1 MKNMKYK
8 VLAADDE
15 FWSRENIRNLIP
27 WEEYS
32 LEFLEPACDGEEV
45 IERIAEE
52 KPDIILTDINM
63 PFLSGLELLQRLQ
76 NEYPEIITIAISG
89 YDDFDKVKGVF
100 VSGGLDYLLKPVGKE
115 EMVKVLT
122 KALGLLEER
131 ENTKKQDETSKLQK
145 HKLSSFL
152 EDSEYSALLSGKL
165 YGQSASQTHVSSTNT
180 FSEVATLMVKFYNI
194 TEIAEQFEHDNLQMS
209 WNIKS
214 RLRELTGLEENAII
228 FNNSNKMSEFL
239 IVKTADAKEFRALA
253 ENILKEFPLEEYGPV
268 SVVLHEQTSS
278 LDDIGTVY
286 RELISTLITRPFN
299 REHSILSCPEEKT
312 GELPRNSE
320 TQMVGKSAPAHME
333 TELYH
338 LLTTGQKAEAEK
350 LIFKTCNFRQCDD
363 GNWTYLDVK
372 QYAGRITG
380 ILYRYVQ
387 EKCPEL
393 TAQAEE
399 AMDNIDYYMKCLN
412 APSLLASLKILLDSL
427 WESGEDKSSDA
438 GSIMQQV
445 EQIHKYIE
453 RSYHE
458 NITLTALAEQYHMD
472 ASYLSRIF
480 SQKYGDATFQQRWKG
495 YKQAVDEWNE
505 ANPDDQATITE
516 PVYANTSSEEGA
528 AAALSLYNS
537 NPDMDALIVAGG
549 GGDPLVGSIGALANE
564 GLTGKIDVVSTDFL
578 DDLGEQLESGGM
590 FAESGGHFC
599 DPLYAFLITYN
610 AIKGNYVK
618 DEGSFGYE
626 IQFPYL
632 YVSSSEDYEN
642 YKKYF
647 VDDDPYTDEELVELA
662 GYSFDDLNKA
672 ATSLSIEDV
681 ISRHSN

>member
-1 MKNMKYK
+1 MKSMKYK

-15 FWSRENIRNLIP
+15 FWSRENIRSLIP

-45 IERIAEE
+45 LERIPEE

-76 NEYPEIITIAISG
+76 NEYPNIVTIAISG

-115 EMVKVLT
+115 ELVKVLT
-122 KALGLLEER
+122 KALGVLEER
-131 ENTKKQDETSKLQK
+131 ENAKKHDETSRIQE

-194 TEIAEQFEHDNLQMS
+194 AEIAEQFDHDNLQMS
-209 WNIKS
+209 WSIKS
-214 RLRELTGLEENAII
+214 RLRELTGTDGNAII

-239 IVKTADAKEFRALA
+239 IVQTADAKELRALA

-286 RELISTLITRPFN
+286 RELISTLVTRPFS
-299 REHSILSCPEEKT
+299 RSHCILSCPEEKNT
-312 GELPRNSE
+312 VEMQ
-320 TQMVGKSAPAHME
+320 TIGKSAPAHME

-338 LLTTGQKAEAEK
+338 LLSTGKKSETEK
-350 LIFKTCNFRQCDD
+350 LIFRTCDFKHCDD
-363 GNWTYLDVK
+363 GTWSYLDVK

-387 EKCPEL
+387 EKYPEL

-412 APSLLASLKILLDSL
+412 APSLFASLKILLDSL
-427 WESGEDKSSDA
+427 WESGEDKGADSS
-438 GSIMQQV
+438 SVVQQV
-445 EQIHKYIE
+445 EQIHRYIE
-453 RSYHE
+453 QSYHE

-480 SQKYGDATFQQRWKG
+480 SQKYGETIIAFLTRIRMEKAAELM
-495 YKQAVDEWNE
+495 K
-505 ANPDDQATITE
+505 DQDKKLETI
-516 PVYANTSSEEGA
+516 SF
-528 AAALSLYNS
+528 
-537 NPDMDALIVAGG
+537 
-549 GGDPLVGSIGALANE
+549 LVGYDDYNYFSRVFRKKMGCSPREYRNNLA
-564 GLTGKIDVVSTDFL
+564 
-578 DDLGEQLESGGM
+578 QL
-590 FAESGGHFC
+590 
-599 DPLYAFLITYN
+599 
-610 AIKGNYVK
+610 
-618 DEGSFGYE
+618 
-626 IQFPYL
+626 
-632 YVSSSEDYEN
+632 
-642 YKKYF
+642 
-647 VDDDPYTDEELVELA
+647 
-662 GYSFDDLNKA
+662 
-672 ATSLSIEDV
+672 
-681 ISRHSN
+681 

>member
-1 MKNMKYK
+1 MKSMKYK

-15 FWSRENIRNLIP
+15 FWSRENIRSLIP
-27 WEEYS
+27 LEEYS

-45 IERIAEE
+45 LERIPEE

-76 NEYPEIITIAISG
+76 NEYPNIVTIAISG

-115 EMVKVLT
+115 ELVKVLT
-122 KALGLLEER
+122 KALGVLEER
-131 ENTKKQDETSKLQK
+131 ENAKKHDETSRIQE

-194 TEIAEQFEHDNLQMS
+194 AEIAEQFDHDNLQMS
-209 WNIKS
+209 WSIKS
-214 RLRELTGLEENAII
+214 RLRELTGTDGNAII

-239 IVKTADAKEFRALA
+239 IVKTADAKELRALA
-253 ENILKEFPLEEYGPV
+253 ENILKEFSLEEYGPV

-286 RELISTLITRPFN
+286 RELISTLVTRPFS
-299 REHSILSCPEEKT
+299 RSHCILSCPEEKNT
-312 GELPRNSE
+312 VEMQ
-320 TQMVGKSAPAHME
+320 TIGKSAPAHME

-338 LLTTGQKAEAEK
+338 LLSTGKKSETEK
-350 LIFKTCNFRQCDD
+350 LIFRTCDFKHCDD
-363 GNWTYLDVK
+363 GTWSYLDVK

-412 APSLLASLKILLDSL
+412 APSLFASLKILLDSL
-427 WESGEDKSSDA
+427 WESGEDKGADSS
-438 GSIMQQV
+438 SVVQQV
-445 EQIHKYIE
+445 EQIHRYIKQ
-453 RSYHE
+453 SYHE

-480 SQKYGDATFQQRWKG
+480 SQKYGETIIAFLTRIRMEKAAELM
-495 YKQAVDEWNE
+495 K
-505 ANPDDQATITE
+505 DQDKKLETI
-516 PVYANTSSEEGA
+516 SF
-528 AAALSLYNS
+528 
-537 NPDMDALIVAGG
+537 
-549 GGDPLVGSIGALANE
+549 LVGYDDYNYFSRVFRKKMGCSPREYRNNLA
-564 GLTGKIDVVSTDFL
+564 
-578 DDLGEQLESGGM
+578 QL
-590 FAESGGHFC
+590 
-599 DPLYAFLITYN
+599 
-610 AIKGNYVK
+610 
-618 DEGSFGYE
+618 
-626 IQFPYL
+626 
-632 YVSSSEDYEN
+632 
-642 YKKYF
+642 
-647 VDDDPYTDEELVELA
+647 
-662 GYSFDDLNKA
+662 
-672 ATSLSIEDV
+672 
-681 ISRHSN
+681 

>member
-1 MKNMKYK
+1 MKSMKYK

-15 FWSRENIRNLIP
+15 FWSRENIRSLIP

-45 IERIAEE
+45 LERIPEE

-76 NEYPEIITIAISG
+76 NEYPNIVTIAISG

-115 EMVKVLT
+115 ELVKVLT
-122 KALGLLEER
+122 KALGVLEER
-131 ENTKKQDETSKLQK
+131 ENAKKHDETSRIQE

-194 TEIAEQFEHDNLQMS
+194 AEIAEQFDHDNLQMS
-209 WNIKS
+209 WSIKS
-214 RLRELTGLEENAII
+214 RLRELTGTDGNAII

-239 IVKTADAKEFRALA
+239 IVKTADAKELRALA
-253 ENILKEFPLEEYGPV
+253 ENILKEFSLEEYGPV

-286 RELISTLITRPFN
+286 RELISTLVTRPFS
-299 REHSILSCPEEKT
+299 RSHCILSCPEEKNT
-312 GELPRNSE
+312 VEMQ
-320 TQMVGKSAPAHME
+320 TIGKSAPAHME

-338 LLTTGQKAEAEK
+338 LLSTGKKSETQK
-350 LIFKTCNFRQCDD
+350 LIFRTCDFKHCDD
-363 GNWTYLDVK
+363 GTWSYLDVK

-412 APSLLASLKILLDSL
+412 APSLFASLKILLDSL
-427 WESGEDKSSDA
+427 WESGEDKGADSS
-438 GSIMQQV
+438 SVVQQV
-445 EQIHKYIE
+445 EQIHRYIE
-453 RSYHE
+453 QSYHE

-480 SQKYGDATFQQRWKG
+480 SQKYGETIIAFLTRIRMEKAAELM
-495 YKQAVDEWNE
+495 K
-505 ANPDDQATITE
+505 DQDKKLETI
-516 PVYANTSSEEGA
+516 SF
-528 AAALSLYNS
+528 
-537 NPDMDALIVAGG
+537 
-549 GGDPLVGSIGALANE
+549 LVGYDDYNYFSRVFRKKMGCSPREYRNNLA
-564 GLTGKIDVVSTDFL
+564 
-578 DDLGEQLESGGM
+578 QL
-590 FAESGGHFC
+590 
-599 DPLYAFLITYN
+599 
-610 AIKGNYVK
+610 
-618 DEGSFGYE
+618 
-626 IQFPYL
+626 
-632 YVSSSEDYEN
+632 
-642 YKKYF
+642 
-647 VDDDPYTDEELVELA
+647 
-662 GYSFDDLNKA
+662 
-672 ATSLSIEDV
+672 
-681 ISRHSN
+681 

>member
-1 MKNMKYK
+1 MKSMKYK

-15 FWSRENIRNLIP
+15 FWSRENIRSLIP

-45 IERIAEE
+45 LERIPEE
-52 KPDIILTDINM
+52 HPDIILTDINM

-76 NEYPEIITIAISG
+76 KEYPDIVTVAISG

-115 EMVKVLT
+115 ELVKVLT
-122 KALGLLEER
+122 KALGVLEER
-131 ENTKKQDETSKLQK
+131 ENAKKQDETSRIQE

-165 YGQSASQTHVSSTNT
+165 YGQSASQTYVSSTNT

-194 TEIAEQFEHDNLQMS
+194 TEIAEQFEHDNLLMS
-209 WNIKS
+209 WNIKY
-214 RLRELTGLEENAII
+214 RLRELTGSAGNPII

-239 IVKTADAKEFRALA
+239 IVKTADARELRTLS

-286 RELISTLITRPFN
+286 RELISTLVTRPFN
-299 REHSILSCPEEKT
+299 RSHCILSCPEEKN
-312 GELPRNSE
+312 GEVQKNE
-320 TQMVGKSAPAHME
+320 DIQMSGKAAPAHME

-338 LLTTGQKAEAEK
+338 LLSTGQKAETEK
-350 LIFKTCNFRQCDD
+350 LIFKTCNFRHCDD
-363 GNWTYLDVK
+363 GTWSYLDVK
-372 QYAGRITG
+372 QYVGRITG
-380 ILYRYVQ
+380 IMYRYVQ

-412 APSLLASLKILLDSL
+412 APSLFASLKILLDSL
-427 WESGEDKSSDA
+427 WESGEEKGSDSS
-438 GSIMQQV
+438 SSSVMQQV
-445 EQIHKYIE
+445 EQIHRYME

-480 SQKYGDATFQQRWKG
+480 SQKYGETIIAFLTRIRMEKAAELM
-495 YKQAVDEWNE
+495 K
-505 ANPDDQATITE
+505 DQDKKLETI
-516 PVYANTSSEEGA
+516 SF
-528 AAALSLYNS
+528 
-537 NPDMDALIVAGG
+537 
-549 GGDPLVGSIGALANE
+549 LVGYDDYNYFSRVFRKKMGCSPREYRNN
-564 GLTGKIDVVSTDFL
+564 LT
-578 DDLGEQLESGGM
+578 Q
-590 FAESGGHFC
+590 
-599 DPLYAFLITYN
+599 
-610 AIKGNYVK
+610 
-618 DEGSFGYE
+618 
-626 IQFPYL
+626 
-632 YVSSSEDYEN
+632 
-642 YKKYF
+642 
-647 VDDDPYTDEELVELA
+647 
-662 GYSFDDLNKA
+662 
-672 ATSLSIEDV
+672 
-681 ISRHSN
+681 

>member
-1 MKNMKYK
+1 MKSMKYK

-15 FWSRENIRNLIP
+15 FWSRENIRSLIP

-45 IERIAEE
+45 LERIPEE

-76 NEYPEIITIAISG
+76 NEYPNIVTIAISG

-115 EMVKVLT
+115 ELVKVLT
-122 KALGLLEER
+122 KALGVLEER
-131 ENTKKQDETSKLQK
+131 ENAKKHDETSRIQE

-194 TEIAEQFEHDNLQMS
+194 AEIAEQFDHDNLQMS
-209 WNIKS
+209 WSIKS
-214 RLRELTGLEENAII
+214 RLRELTGTDGNAII

-239 IVKTADAKEFRALA
+239 IVKTADAKELRALA

-286 RELISTLITRPFN
+286 RELISTLVTRPFS
-299 REHSILSCPEEKT
+299 RSHCILSCPEEKNT
-312 GELPRNSE
+312 VEMPNI
-320 TQMVGKSAPAHME
+320 GKSAPAHME

-338 LLTTGQKAEAEK
+338 LLSTGKKSETEK
-350 LIFKTCNFRQCDD
+350 LIFRTCDFKHCDD
-363 GNWTYLDVK
+363 GTWSYLDVK

-412 APSLLASLKILLDSL
+412 APSLFASLKILLDSL
-427 WESGEDKSSDA
+427 WESGEDKGADSS
-438 GSIMQQV
+438 SVVQQV
-445 EQIHKYIE
+445 EQIHRYIE
-453 RSYHE
+453 QSYHE

-480 SQKYGDATFQQRWKG
+480 SQKYGETIIAFLTRIRMEKAAELM
-495 YKQAVDEWNE
+495 K
-505 ANPDDQATITE
+505 DQDKKLETI
-516 PVYANTSSEEGA
+516 SF
-528 AAALSLYNS
+528 
-537 NPDMDALIVAGG
+537 
-549 GGDPLVGSIGALANE
+549 LVGYDDYNYFSRVFRKKMGCSPREYRNNLA
-564 GLTGKIDVVSTDFL
+564 
-578 DDLGEQLESGGM
+578 QL
-590 FAESGGHFC
+590 
-599 DPLYAFLITYN
+599 
-610 AIKGNYVK
+610 
-618 DEGSFGYE
+618 
-626 IQFPYL
+626 
-632 YVSSSEDYEN
+632 
-642 YKKYF
+642 
-647 VDDDPYTDEELVELA
+647 
-662 GYSFDDLNKA
+662 
-672 ATSLSIEDV
+672 
-681 ISRHSN
+681 

>member
-1 MKNMKYK
+1 MKSMKYK

-15 FWSRENIRNLIP
+15 FWSRENIRSLIP

-45 IERIAEE
+45 LERIPEE

-76 NEYPEIITIAISG
+76 NEYPNIVTIAISG

-115 EMVKVLT
+115 ELVKVLT
-122 KALGLLEER
+122 KALGVLEER
-131 ENTKKQDETSKLQK
+131 ENAKKHDETSRIQE

-194 TEIAEQFEHDNLQMS
+194 AEIAEQFDHDNLQMS
-209 WNIKS
+209 WSIKS
-214 RLRELTGLEENAII
+214 RLRELTGTDGNAII

-239 IVKTADAKEFRALA
+239 IVKTADAKELRALA

-286 RELISTLITRPFN
+286 RELISTLVTRPFS
-299 REHSILSCPEEKT
+299 RSHCILSCPEEKNT
-312 GELPRNSE
+312 VEMQNI
-320 TQMVGKSAPAHME
+320 GKSAPAHME

-338 LLTTGQKAEAEK
+338 LLSTGQKSETEK
-350 LIFKTCNFRQCDD
+350 LIFRTCDFKHCDD
-363 GNWTYLDVK
+363 GTWSYLDVK

-412 APSLLASLKILLDSL
+412 APSLFASLKILLDSL
-427 WESGEDKSSDA
+427 WESGEDKGADSS
-438 GSIMQQV
+438 SVVQQV
-445 EQIHKYIE
+445 EQIHRYIE
-453 RSYHE
+453 QSYHE

-480 SQKYGDATFQQRWKG
+480 SQKYGETIIAFLTRIRMEKAAELM
-495 YKQAVDEWNE
+495 K
-505 ANPDDQATITE
+505 DQDKKLETI
-516 PVYANTSSEEGA
+516 SF
-528 AAALSLYNS
+528 
-537 NPDMDALIVAGG
+537 
-549 GGDPLVGSIGALANE
+549 LVGYDDYNYFSRVFRKKMGCSPREYRNNLA
-564 GLTGKIDVVSTDFL
+564 
-578 DDLGEQLESGGM
+578 QL
-590 FAESGGHFC
+590 
-599 DPLYAFLITYN
+599 
-610 AIKGNYVK
+610 
-618 DEGSFGYE
+618 
-626 IQFPYL
+626 
-632 YVSSSEDYEN
+632 
-642 YKKYF
+642 
-647 VDDDPYTDEELVELA
+647 
-662 GYSFDDLNKA
+662 
-672 ATSLSIEDV
+672 
-681 ISRHSN
+681 

>member
-1 MKNMKYK
+1 MKSMKYK

-15 FWSRENIRNLIP
+15 FWSRENIRSLIP

-45 IERIAEE
+45 LERIPEE

-63 PFLSGLELLQRLQ
+63 PFLSGLELLERLQ
-76 NEYPEIITIAISG
+76 KEYPDIITIAISG

-115 EMVKVLT
+115 ELVKVLT
-122 KALGLLEER
+122 KALGVLEER
-131 ENTKKQDETSKLQK
+131 ENAKRQDETSRIQE

-165 YGQSASQTHVSSTNT
+165 YGQSASQTHISSTST

-194 TEIAEQFEHDNLQMS
+194 TEIAERFDHDNLQMS

-214 RLRELTGLEENAII
+214 RLKELTGSAENPII

-239 IVKTADAKEFRALA
+239 IVETADAKALKSLA
-253 ENILKEFPLEEYGPV
+253 ENILKEFPLQEYGPI

-278 LDDIGTVY
+278 LDDIGTIY
-286 RELISTLITRPFN
+286 RELVAALVTRPFSRN
-299 REHSILSCPEEKT
+299 HCILSCPEEKNN
-312 GELPRNSE
+312 GEIQ
-320 TQMVGKSAPAHME
+320 TIGKLAPAHME

-338 LLTTGQKAEAEK
+338 LLLTGQKAETEK
-350 LIFKTCNFRQCDD
+350 LIFKTCDFRHCDN
-363 GNWTYLDVK
+363 GSWSYLDVK

-412 APSLLASLKILLDSL
+412 APSLFASLKILLDSL
-427 WESGEDKSSDA
+427 WESGEDKSSDSS
-438 GSIMQQV
+438 SIMQQV
-445 EQIHKYIE
+445 EQIHRYIE

-480 SQKYGDATFQQRWKG
+480 SQKYGETIIAFLTRIRMEKAAELM
-495 YKQAVDEWNE
+495 K
-505 ANPDDQATITE
+505 DQDKKLETI
-516 PVYANTSSEEGA
+516 SF
-528 AAALSLYNS
+528 
-537 NPDMDALIVAGG
+537 
-549 GGDPLVGSIGALANE
+549 LVGYDDYNYFSRVFRKKMGCSPREYRNNLA
-564 GLTGKIDVVSTDFL
+564 
-578 DDLGEQLESGGM
+578 Q
-590 FAESGGHFC
+590 
-599 DPLYAFLITYN
+599 
-610 AIKGNYVK
+610 
-618 DEGSFGYE
+618 
-626 IQFPYL
+626 
-632 YVSSSEDYEN
+632 
-642 YKKYF
+642 
-647 VDDDPYTDEELVELA
+647 
-662 GYSFDDLNKA
+662 
-672 ATSLSIEDV
+672 
-681 ISRHSN
+681 

>member
-1 MKNMKYK
+1 MKSMKYK

-15 FWSRENIRNLIP
+15 FWSRENIRSLIP

-45 IERIAEE
+45 LERIPEE
-52 KPDIILTDINM
+52 HPDIILTDINM

-76 NEYPEIITIAISG
+76 KEYPDIITIAISG

-115 EMVKVLT
+115 ELVKVLT
-122 KALGLLEER
+122 KALGVLEER
-131 ENTKKQDETSKLQK
+131 ENAKKQDETSRIQE

-194 TEIAEQFEHDNLQMS
+194 TEIAEQFDHDNLQMS

-214 RLRELTGLEENAII
+214 RLRELTGSAGNPII

-239 IVKTADAKEFRALA
+239 IVKTADAKEFRTLA

-286 RELISTLITRPFN
+286 RELISTLVTRPFN
-299 REHSILSCPEEKT
+299 RSHCILSCPEEKK
-312 GELPRNSE
+312 GELQKNDEILTP
-320 TQMVGKSAPAHME
+320 GKAAPAHME

-338 LLTTGQKAEAEK
+338 LLSTGQKSETEK
-350 LIFKTCNFRQCDD
+350 LIFKTCNFRHCDD
-363 GNWTYLDVK
+363 GTWSYLDVK
-372 QYAGRITG
+372 QYVGRITG
-380 ILYRYVQ
+380 IMYRYVQ

-412 APSLLASLKILLDSL
+412 APSLFASLKILLDSL
-427 WESGEDKSSDA
+427 WESGEENGSDSSSS
-438 GSIMQQV
+438 SIVQQV
-445 EQIHKYIE
+445 EQIHRYME

-480 SQKYGDATFQQRWKG
+480 SQKYGETIIAFLTRIRMEKAAELM
-495 YKQAVDEWNE
+495 K
-505 ANPDDQATITE
+505 DQDKKLETI
-516 PVYANTSSEEGA
+516 SF
-528 AAALSLYNS
+528 
-537 NPDMDALIVAGG
+537 
-549 GGDPLVGSIGALANE
+549 LVGYDDYNYFSRVFRKKMGCSPRDYRNNLA
-564 GLTGKIDVVSTDFL
+564 
-578 DDLGEQLESGGM
+578 Q
-590 FAESGGHFC
+590 
-599 DPLYAFLITYN
+599 
-610 AIKGNYVK
+610 
-618 DEGSFGYE
+618 
-626 IQFPYL
+626 
-632 YVSSSEDYEN
+632 
-642 YKKYF
+642 
-647 VDDDPYTDEELVELA
+647 
-662 GYSFDDLNKA
+662 
-672 ATSLSIEDV
+672 
-681 ISRHSN
+681 

>member
-1 MKNMKYK
+1 MKSMKYK

-15 FWSRENIRNLIP
+15 FWSRENIRSLIP

-45 IERIAEE
+45 LERIPEE

-76 NEYPEIITIAISG
+76 NEYPNIVTIAISG

-115 EMVKVLT
+115 ELVKVLT
-122 KALGLLEER
+122 KALGVLEER
-131 ENTKKQDETSKLQK
+131 ENAKKHDETSRIQE

-194 TEIAEQFEHDNLQMS
+194 AEIAEQFDHDNLQMS
-209 WNIKS
+209 WSIKS
-214 RLRELTGLEENAII
+214 RLRELTGTDGNAII

-239 IVKTADAKEFRALA
+239 IVKTADAKELRALA

-286 RELISTLITRPFN
+286 RELISTLVTRPFS
-299 REHSILSCPEEKT
+299 RSHCILSCPEEKNT
-312 GELPRNSE
+312 VEMQ
-320 TQMVGKSAPAHME
+320 TIGKSAPAHME

-338 LLTTGQKAEAEK
+338 LLSTGKKSETEK
-350 LIFKTCNFRQCDD
+350 LIFRTCDFKHCDD
-363 GNWTYLDVK
+363 GTWSYLDVK

-412 APSLLASLKILLDSL
+412 TPSLFASLKILLDSL
-427 WESGEDKSSDA
+427 WESGEDKGADSS
-438 GSIMQQV
+438 SVVQQV
-445 EQIHKYIE
+445 EQIHRYIE
-453 RSYHE
+453 QSYHE

-480 SQKYGDATFQQRWKG
+480 SQKYGETIIAFLTRIRMEKAAELM
-495 YKQAVDEWNE
+495 K
-505 ANPDDQATITE
+505 DQDKKLETI
-516 PVYANTSSEEGA
+516 SF
-528 AAALSLYNS
+528 
-537 NPDMDALIVAGG
+537 
-549 GGDPLVGSIGALANE
+549 LVGYDDYNYFSRVFRKKMGCSPREYRNNLA
-564 GLTGKIDVVSTDFL
+564 
-578 DDLGEQLESGGM
+578 QL
-590 FAESGGHFC
+590 
-599 DPLYAFLITYN
+599 
-610 AIKGNYVK
+610 
-618 DEGSFGYE
+618 
-626 IQFPYL
+626 
-632 YVSSSEDYEN
+632 
-642 YKKYF
+642 
-647 VDDDPYTDEELVELA
+647 
-662 GYSFDDLNKA
+662 
-672 ATSLSIEDV
+672 
-681 ISRHSN
+681 

>member
-1 MKNMKYK
+1 MKSMKYK

-15 FWSRENIRNLIP
+15 FWSRENIRSLIP

-45 IERIAEE
+45 LERIPEE

-63 PFLSGLELLQRLQ
+63 PFLSGLELLERLQ
-76 NEYPEIITIAISG
+76 KEYPDIITIAISG

-100 VSGGLDYLLKPVGKE
+100 VSGGLDYILKPVGKE
-115 EMVKVLT
+115 ELVKVLT
-122 KALGLLEER
+122 KALGVLEER
-131 ENTKKQDETSKLQK
+131 ENAKRQDETSRIQE

-165 YGQSASQTHVSSTNT
+165 YGQSASQTHISSTST

-194 TEIAEQFEHDNLQMS
+194 TEIAERFDHDNLQMS

-214 RLRELTGLEENAII
+214 RLKELTGSAENPII

-239 IVKTADAKEFRALA
+239 IVETADAKALKSLA
-253 ENILKEFPLEEYGPV
+253 ENILKEFPLQEYGPV

-278 LDDIGTVY
+278 LDDIGTIY
-286 RELISTLITRPFN
+286 RELVAALVTRPFSRN
-299 REHSILSCPEEKT
+299 HCILSCPEEKNN
-312 GELPRNSE
+312 GEIQ
-320 TQMVGKSAPAHME
+320 TIGKLAPAHME

-338 LLTTGQKAEAEK
+338 LLLTGQKAETEK
-350 LIFKTCNFRQCDD
+350 LIFKTCDFRHCDN
-363 GNWTYLDVK
+363 GSWSYLDVK

-412 APSLLASLKILLDSL
+412 APSLFASLKILLDSL
-427 WESGEDKSSDA
+427 WESGEDKSSDSS
-438 GSIMQQV
+438 SIMQQV
-445 EQIHKYIE
+445 EQIHRYIE

-480 SQKYGDATFQQRWKG
+480 SQKYGETIIAFLTRIRMEKAAELM
-495 YKQAVDEWNE
+495 K
-505 ANPDDQATITE
+505 DQDKKLETI
-516 PVYANTSSEEGA
+516 SF
-528 AAALSLYNS
+528 
-537 NPDMDALIVAGG
+537 
-549 GGDPLVGSIGALANE
+549 LVGYDDYNYFSRVFRKKMGCSPREYRNNLA
-564 GLTGKIDVVSTDFL
+564 
-578 DDLGEQLESGGM
+578 Q
-590 FAESGGHFC
+590 
-599 DPLYAFLITYN
+599 
-610 AIKGNYVK
+610 
-618 DEGSFGYE
+618 
-626 IQFPYL
+626 
-632 YVSSSEDYEN
+632 
-642 YKKYF
+642 
-647 VDDDPYTDEELVELA
+647 
-662 GYSFDDLNKA
+662 
-672 ATSLSIEDV
+672 
-681 ISRHSN
+681 

>member
-1 MKNMKYK
+1 MKSMKYK

-15 FWSRENIRNLIP
+15 FWSRENIRSLIP

-45 IERIAEE
+45 LERIPEE

-76 NEYPEIITIAISG
+76 NEYPNIVTIAISG

-115 EMVKVLT
+115 ELVKVLT
-122 KALGLLEER
+122 KALGVLEER
-131 ENTKKQDETSKLQK
+131 ENAKKHDETSRIQE

-194 TEIAEQFEHDNLQMS
+194 AEIAEQFDHDNLQMS
-209 WNIKS
+209 WSIKS
-214 RLRELTGLEENAII
+214 RLRELTGMDGNAII

-239 IVKTADAKEFRALA
+239 IVKTADAKELRALA
-253 ENILKEFPLEEYGPV
+253 ENILKEFSLEEYGPV

-286 RELISTLITRPFN
+286 RELISTLVTRPFS
-299 REHSILSCPEEKT
+299 RSHCILSCPEEKNT
-312 GELPRNSE
+312 VEMQ
-320 TQMVGKSAPAHME
+320 TIGKSAPAHME

-338 LLTTGQKAEAEK
+338 LLSTGKKSETEK
-350 LIFKTCNFRQCDD
+350 LIFRTCDFKHCDD
-363 GNWTYLDVK
+363 GTWSYLDVK

-412 APSLLASLKILLDSL
+412 TPSLFASLKILLDSL
-427 WESGEDKSSDA
+427 WESGEDKGADSS
-438 GSIMQQV
+438 SVVQQV
-445 EQIHKYIE
+445 EQIHRYIE
-453 RSYHE
+453 QSYHE

-480 SQKYGDATFQQRWKG
+480 SQKYGETIIAFLTRIRMEKAAELM
-495 YKQAVDEWNE
+495 K
-505 ANPDDQATITE
+505 DQDKKLETI
-516 PVYANTSSEEGA
+516 SF
-528 AAALSLYNS
+528 
-537 NPDMDALIVAGG
+537 
-549 GGDPLVGSIGALANE
+549 LVGY
-564 GLTGKIDVVSTDFL
+564 
-578 DDLGEQLESGGM
+578 DDYNYFSRVFRKKMGCSPREYRNNLVQL
-590 FAESGGHFC
+590 
-599 DPLYAFLITYN
+599 
-610 AIKGNYVK
+610 
-618 DEGSFGYE
+618 
-626 IQFPYL
+626 
-632 YVSSSEDYEN
+632 
-642 YKKYF
+642 
-647 VDDDPYTDEELVELA
+647 
-662 GYSFDDLNKA
+662 
-672 ATSLSIEDV
+672 
-681 ISRHSN
+681 

>member
-1 MKNMKYK
+1 MKSMKYK

-15 FWSRENIRNLIP
+15 FWSRENIRSLIP

-45 IERIAEE
+45 LERIPEE

-63 PFLSGLELLQRLQ
+63 PFLSGLELLERLQ
-76 NEYPEIITIAISG
+76 KEYPDIITIAISG

-115 EMVKVLT
+115 ELVKVLT
-122 KALGLLEER
+122 KALGVLEER
-131 ENTKKQDETSKLQK
+131 ENAKRQDETSRIQE

-165 YGQSASQTHVSSTNT
+165 YGQSASQTHISSTST
-180 FSEVATLMVKFYNI
+180 FSEVATLMVKLYNI
-194 TEIAEQFEHDNLQMS
+194 TEIAERFDHDNLQMS

-214 RLRELTGLEENAII
+214 RLKELTGSAENPII

-239 IVKTADAKEFRALA
+239 IVETADAKALKSPA
-253 ENILKEFPLEEYGPV
+253 ENILKEFPLQEYGPV

-278 LDDIGTVY
+278 LDDIGTIY
-286 RELISTLITRPFN
+286 RELVAALVTRPFSRN
-299 REHSILSCPEEKT
+299 HCILSCPEEKNN
-312 GELPRNSE
+312 GEIQ
-320 TQMVGKSAPAHME
+320 TIGKLAPAHME

-338 LLTTGQKAEAEK
+338 LLLTGQKAETEK
-350 LIFKTCNFRQCDD
+350 LIFKTCDFRHCDN
-363 GNWTYLDVK
+363 GSWSYLDVK

-412 APSLLASLKILLDSL
+412 APSLFASLKILLDSL
-427 WESGEDKSSDA
+427 WESGEDKSSDSS
-438 GSIMQQV
+438 SIMQQV
-445 EQIHKYIE
+445 EQIHRYIE

-480 SQKYGDATFQQRWKG
+480 SQKYGETIIAFLTRIRMEKAAELM
-495 YKQAVDEWNE
+495 K
-505 ANPDDQATITE
+505 DQDKKLETI
-516 PVYANTSSEEGA
+516 SF
-528 AAALSLYNS
+528 
-537 NPDMDALIVAGG
+537 
-549 GGDPLVGSIGALANE
+549 LVGYDDYNYFSRVFRKKMGCSPREYRNNLA
-564 GLTGKIDVVSTDFL
+564 
-578 DDLGEQLESGGM
+578 Q
-590 FAESGGHFC
+590 
-599 DPLYAFLITYN
+599 
-610 AIKGNYVK
+610 
-618 DEGSFGYE
+618 
-626 IQFPYL
+626 
-632 YVSSSEDYEN
+632 
-642 YKKYF
+642 
-647 VDDDPYTDEELVELA
+647 
-662 GYSFDDLNKA
+662 
-672 ATSLSIEDV
+672 
-681 ISRHSN
+681 

>member
-1 MKNMKYK
+1 MKSMKYK

-15 FWSRENIRNLIP
+15 FWSRENIRSLIP

-45 IERIAEE
+45 LERIPEE

-76 NEYPEIITIAISG
+76 NEYPNIVTIAISG

-115 EMVKVLT
+115 ELVKVLT
-122 KALGLLEER
+122 KALGVLEER
-131 ENTKKQDETSKLQK
+131 ENAKKHDETSRIQE

-194 TEIAEQFEHDNLQMS
+194 AEIAEQFDHDNLQMS
-209 WNIKS
+209 WSIKS
-214 RLRELTGLEENAII
+214 RLRELTGMDGNAII

-239 IVKTADAKEFRALA
+239 IVKTADAKELRALA
-253 ENILKEFPLEEYGPV
+253 ENILKEFSLEEYGPV

-286 RELISTLITRPFN
+286 RELISTLVTRPFS
-299 REHSILSCPEEKT
+299 RSHCILSCPEEKNT
-312 GELPRNSE
+312 VEMQ
-320 TQMVGKSAPAHME
+320 TIGKSAPAHME

-338 LLTTGQKAEAEK
+338 LLSTGQKSETEK
-350 LIFKTCNFRQCDD
+350 LIFRTCDFKHCDD
-363 GNWTYLDVK
+363 GTWSYLDVK

-412 APSLLASLKILLDSL
+412 APSLFASLKILLDSL
-427 WESGEDKSSDA
+427 WESGEDKGADSS
-438 GSIMQQV
+438 SVVQQV
-445 EQIHKYIE
+445 EQIHRYIE
-453 RSYHE
+453 QSYHE

-480 SQKYGDATFQQRWKG
+480 SQKYGETIIAFLTRIRMEKAAELM
-495 YKQAVDEWNE
+495 K
-505 ANPDDQATITE
+505 DQDKKLETI
-516 PVYANTSSEEGA
+516 SF
-528 AAALSLYNS
+528 
-537 NPDMDALIVAGG
+537 
-549 GGDPLVGSIGALANE
+549 LVGY
-564 GLTGKIDVVSTDFL
+564 
-578 DDLGEQLESGGM
+578 DDYNYFSRVFRKKMGCSPREYRNNLVQL
-590 FAESGGHFC
+590 
-599 DPLYAFLITYN
+599 
-610 AIKGNYVK
+610 
-618 DEGSFGYE
+618 
-626 IQFPYL
+626 
-632 YVSSSEDYEN
+632 
-642 YKKYF
+642 
-647 VDDDPYTDEELVELA
+647 
-662 GYSFDDLNKA
+662 
-672 ATSLSIEDV
+672 
-681 ISRHSN
+681 